1 MANPPA
7 AIINSENKTENLTRR
22 PSNLLEST
30 LAAFVD
36 GDNFRHDASLTL
48 RQPGQQVFAVPIRAD
63 MTEWSAS
70 QKWKPTPAVSA
81 RGVT

>member
-30 LAAFVD
+30 LAAFVE
-36 GDNFRHDASLTL
+36 GDNFRHDASLTYGDRDSRCSL
-48 RQPGQQVFAVPIRAD
+48 SRFER
-63 MTEWSAS
+63 T
-70 QKWKPTPAVSA
+70 
-81 RGVT
+81 